1 MMSKKFKVLALNPG
15 STSTKIAL
23 YEEDSCLFEEV
34 IRHSKE
40 DLAPFVT
47 IYDQYEY
54 RRDMVERALQK
65 HGYEVADLD
74 AVVGRGG
81 ALKSIPGGTYAV
93 NDLMLDDLRHQVQ
106 TQHASNLGGLIAR
119 GLADPHALPSYI
131 VDPVC
136 VDEMQPLARISGW
149 PEMPRRSIFHALNL
163 KATARRAAKDLN
175 KALEET
181 TLVMGHLG
189 GGISFAVQQN
199 GRMIDVQNPMDGG
212 AFSPERSGFLP
223 LSPLVELCYSGK
235 YSFDEVMKKMI
246 GKGGLSA
253 HLGTVDAR
261 EVEAMIEAGDEK
273 AVLVYEAMAYQIAK
287 EIGAMATVVGG
298 KFDAIVLT
306 GGLAYSK
313 KLIEM
318 IRARVQFMGKF
329 MVYPGEDELIALAE
343 GALRVLRGEE
353 TEKTYE

>member
-1 MMSKKFKVLALNPG
+1 MTKKFKVLALNPG
-15 STSTKIAL
+15 STSTKIAV
-23 YEEDSCLFEEV
+23 YEEETCLFEEV

-54 RRDMVERALQK
+54 RRDMVAQALQK
-65 HGYEVADLD
+65 HGYKVTDLD

-81 ALKSIPGGTYAV
+81 ALKSIPGGTYSV
-93 NDLMLDDLRHQVQ
+93 NDLMVDDLYHRVQ

-119 GLADPHALPSYI
+119 GLADPHSLPSFI

-163 KATARRAAKDLN
+163 KATARRAAKDLG
-175 KALEET
+175 KRMEET

-189 GGISFAVQQN
+189 GGISFAVQQR

-212 AFSPERSGFLP
+212 AFSPERSGYLP
-223 LSPLVELCYSGK
+223 LSPLVELCFSGQ

-261 EVEAMIEAGDEK
+261 EVEAMIDAGDEK
-273 AVLVYEAMAYQIAK
+273 AALVFEAMAYQIAK
-287 EIGAMATVVGG
+287 ELGAMATVVGG
-298 KFDAIVLT
+298 KFDAMVLT

-313 KLIEM
+313 RLVAM
-318 IRARVQFMGKF
+318 VRARVEFMGKL
-329 MVYPGEDELIALAE
+329 MVYPGEDELMALAE
-343 GALRVLRGEE
+343 GALRVLHGEE
-353 TEKTYE
+353 SAKIFE